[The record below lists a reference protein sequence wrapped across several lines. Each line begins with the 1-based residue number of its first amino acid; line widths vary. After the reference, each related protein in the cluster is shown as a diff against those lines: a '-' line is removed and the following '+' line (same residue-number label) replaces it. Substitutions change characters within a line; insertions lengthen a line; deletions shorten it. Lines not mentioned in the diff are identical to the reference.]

1 MRLEIID
8 VLIVGGGPAG
18 LLAAAQLSKKHR
30 VTLIERGLLGQT
42 MKFWGTTER
51 RLKKHGLQDFVSH
64 RPVRMAVGTFLG
76 GELSFTGDFA
86 VVDDTRFLDELLTR
100 CRLGGVDLI
109 EQCELLNL
117 HWTDEFVQV
126 QTTKVNFLSRLV
138 ADATGGNSLIASTFR
153 LHRIDGFYAVY
164 GALLEDIKLNVAD
177 IVLGY
182 VGFLGNPMPVFEL
195 IPTGIDSAYCVVF
208 VCGKSL
214 PAPDVLTAA
223 FERYCKHNPFFEMRP
238 GTRQTS
244 VKAGA
249 IPIGRMRRKRLP
261 GLVSLGEAAL
271 IQPPL
276 MGTAFNAVLDYSDSV
291 SDQISMALSGSS
303 GLAKVP
309 RRVYP
314 LLKEVQ
320 DRLQLVVAREL
331 IHGNV
336 EVFDATVRMLSR
348 FPQHL
353 LFNFFSNEL
362 SLMEVVQ
369 MTAQLPANFLFRS
382 VLVSAL
388 RRGSPH

>member
-1 MRLEIID
+1 LETID

-18 LLAAAQLSKKHR
+18 LLAAAQLSQKHR
-30 VTLIERGLLGQT
+30 VTLIERGFLGQT

-64 RPVRMAVGTFLG
+64 RPVRMTVGTFLG
-76 GELSFTGDFA
+76 GGLSFTGDFA
-86 VVDDTRFLDELLTR
+86 VVDDTRFLNEVLAR
-100 CRLGGVDLI
+100 CRSGGVELI

-117 HWTDEFVQV
+117 HWTDKFVQA
-126 QTTKVNFLSRLV
+126 QTTRRNFLTRLV
-138 ADATGGNSLIASTFR
+138 ADATGGNSPIASTFR
-153 LHRIDGFYAVY
+153 LHQIDGFYAVY

-182 VGFLGNPMPVFEL
+182 VGFLGSPMPVFEL
-195 IPTGIDSAYCVVF
+195 IPTGVDSAYCVVF
-208 VCGKSL
+208 VCGRSL
-214 PAPDVLTAA
+214 PAPDVLSAA
-223 FERYCKHNPFFEMRP
+223 FERYCRHNPFFELRP
-238 GTRQTS
+238 GTRETS

-276 MGTAFNAVLDYSDSV
+276 MGTAFNAVLDYSDSI
-291 SDQISMALSGSS
+291 SDQISMTLIGSS

-309 RRVYP
+309 RRLYP
-314 LLKEVQ
+314 ALKGVQ
-320 DRLQLVVAREL
+320 DRLQLAVARHL

-362 SLMEVVQ
+362 SFMQAVQ
-369 MTAQLPANFLFRS
+369 MTLQLPANFLFKS

-388 RRGSPH
+388 RRGSPR